1 MIMPAVRHPAC
12 VGRGP
17 FTAMNQQ
24 QVVRILTDLVK
35 IESVNPGLVPGG
47 GGEAAIARHVVE
59 FLKSA
64 GLEARLQEVSPGRF
78 NALGILRGSGAGR
91 SLMLNGHLDTVGV
104 MGMQDPFSARVENGR
119 LYGRG
124 AQDMK
129 GGLAAAMAAVAAL
142 AREPKLKGNVVLAA
156 VADEENQSLGT
167 RALLQELRTDAAI
180 VMEPTSL
187 EVDTAH
193 KGFVWAEIVT
203 FGRAAHGSRPEEG
216 LDAIIFMGRVL
227 GEIERLQ
234 EKLTSGPQ
242 HPLLGCGSMH
252 ASQIAGGQELS
263 SYPARC
269 RLSLERRLV
278 PGEDAST
285 LETELEDIV
294 GRLHARDPHFRA
306 QVTLGY
312 SADPLETARESP
324 IVQRLA
330 ARVARVTGRKAVLGV
345 QTFWTDAALLSE
357 AGIPSVL
364 FGPGGE
370 GLHSDVEYVRVED
383 VLLCARA
390 LAECARDFCSA

>member
-1 MIMPAVRHPAC
+1 
-12 VGRGP
+12 
-17 FTAMNQQ
+17 MNRQ
-24 QVVRILTDLVK
+24 QVIRILSDLVR
-35 IESVNPGLVPGG
+35 IESVNPTLVPGG
-47 GGEAAIARHVVE
+47 SGETAIARHVGE

-64 GLEARLQEVSPGRF
+64 GLETRLREVSPGRF
-78 NALGILRGSGAGR
+78 NALGILRGTGGGK

-104 MGMQDPFSARVENGR
+104 EGMQDPFSARVENGR

-142 AREPKLKGNVVLAA
+142 ARGPRLKGDVVLAA
-156 VADEENQSLGT
+156 VADEENQSLGA
-167 RALLQELRTDAAI
+167 RALLQEVRTDAAI

-187 EVDTAH
+187 EVATAH
-193 KGFVWAEIVT
+193 KGFVWAEIET
-203 FGRAAHGSRPEEG
+203 FGRAAHGSRPQEG
-216 LDAIIFMGRVL
+216 VDAIVFMGRVL

-234 EKLTSGPQ
+234 ERLASGPQ
-242 HPLLGCGSMH
+242 HPLLGCGSIH

-269 RLSLERRLV
+269 RLSVERRLV

-285 LETELEDIV
+285 LERELNDMV
-294 GRLHARDPHFRA
+294 GQLGRQDPRFRA
-306 QVTLGY
+306 QVTVGY
-312 SADPLETARESP
+312 SANPLETPRESP
-324 IVQRLA
+324 LVARLA
-330 ARVARVTGRKAVLGV
+330 DWVARVTGGEAVLGV

-370 GLHSDVEYVRVED
+370 GLHSAVEYVRIDD
-383 VLLCARA
+383 VVLCARA
-390 LAECARDFCSA
+390 LAECARDFCTS